1 LAPESQEAIIV
12 QALQEYQLAIDVGQP
27 IARSALLEKY
37 SQVRDE
43 LEPCL
48 EGIDLLRCSVPE
60 LCSDSIDEGSPVLSA
75 TLGDFRILR
84 EVGRGGMGVVYE
96 AEQLSI
102 GRRVALKVLPFAAM
116 LDRQQLNRFKNEAR
130 AAGTLDHPNIVAI
143 HSVGAERG
151 VHYYAMQLIEGQSLA
166 QVVEQLR
173 QKSIRSPSSVPGL
186 EKDRTMQHAMEK
198 GTTLLFPMDSD
209 LQTPDTAPI
218 AQLSTLPDFSSKEYF
233 RTVAQLGIQAAEAL
247 DHAHQNG
254 ILHRDIKP
262 ANLLVDDTGKLW
274 ITDFGL
280 ARMEQDA
287 GMTMTGDILGTLRYM
302 SPEQALGKRVV
313 VDHRSDIYSLGVTL
327 YEVLALQPAFNGD
340 DRHQLLRQI
349 AVDEPKPLRDIN
361 PRIPDDLQ
369 TIVLKAMEKDV
380 VDRYGTAQQ
389 MRNDLLAFLQHRPII
404 ARRATLAHRVTK
416 WLRRH
421 RRIALA
427 TTAML
432 LSWTLLLGTG
442 IGWMMRARAAR
453 DITAEA
459 AARLALEEGT
469 HLASDFQ
476 WQDALRTIERGIEQF
491 TESSGREKL
500 KQRLENLRKDFEMAL
515 RLEEAYFER
524 PTLNDQHGARI
535 ARSNKEIA
543 TVFRKY
549 GIDVFTLTTN
559 QVVNAIAR
567 TSIPIEL
574 AAALDFWAVREQMH
588 GTKNFDSKRLLSI
601 ARAVDQDPWRNRL
614 MEQEGDDQRVSLVGL
629 AASAPIGSLP
639 STSIVCLAAALHRCG
654 ETKRALSLLHLRQQ
668 RYPDDF
674 LTNCNLAKLY
684 LDEPRKQAFDQ
695 DIRFGTAAVSIRPN
709 SAAALNV
716 LAGALFEKGALDKAV
731 LDEGIVFAKEVVRLE
746 PQEWWAHHNLAAFYH
761 RKGAIEESITC
772 YKESLRLGSTDS
784 MTHQELGSLYEDLR
798 LIDDAI
804 ASYSEALRIEP
815 RQHAMNRLGALLRQS
830 HGGNLIDYYRKLLRD
845 EPDLAYAHFGL
856 ARELLEKELFDE
868 SIENYQSALNL
879 SSTAHPKHIAELRGE
894 LGRALS
900 RNNQLDESIACYQQ
914 ALQLYE
920 MDHFHFSLAHLY
932 TKRRQWPEAL
942 KSYEQAVLLA
952 PDSPGVQAGFAWFL
966 ATNEEFRDAN
976 RAVEHATKAVEL
988 EPQNATY
995 QSRLGVA
1002 YYRAGKWDVALSALN
1017 RARQLRDI
1025 DDERDGFFL
1034 AMAYQRIGDNKEAR
1048 KSFDN
1053 ASDWM
1058 EKNASKDEELIH
1070 FRAEAER
1077 VLGVHIEPHSRHHHT
1092 PSDEK

>member
-1 LAPESQEAIIV
+1 
-12 QALQEYQLAIDVGQP
+12 
-27 IARSALLEKY
+27 
-37 SQVRDE
+37 
-43 LEPCL
+43 
-48 EGIDLLRCSVPE
+48 
-60 LCSDSIDEGSPVLSA
+60 
-75 TLGDFRILR
+75 
-84 EVGRGGMGVVYE
+84 
-96 AEQLSI
+96 
-102 GRRVALKVLPFAAM
+102 M

-173 QKSIRSPSSVPGL
+173 RKSIRSPSSVPGPD
-186 EKDRTMQHAMEK
+186 KDRTMQHAMEK
-198 GTTLLFPMDSD
+198 WATLPFPMDSD
-209 LQTPDTAPI
+209 HQTSDTAPI

-302 SPEQALGKRVV
+302 SPEQALAKRVV

-327 YEVLALQPAFNGD
+327 YELLTLQPAFTGD

-349 AVDEPKPLRDIN
+349 ADDEPKPLRDIN

-369 TIVLKAMEKDV
+369 TIVLKAIEKEV

-427 TTAML
+427 TTAIL
-432 LSWTLLLGTG
+432 LSWTLALGTG
-442 IGWMMRARAAR
+442 IGWMMRARVAR

-459 AARLALEEGT
+459 AARVALEEGT

-476 WQDALRTIERGIEQF
+476 WQDALKTIERGIEQL
-491 TESSGREKL
+491 TETSGREKL

-524 PTLNDQHGARI
+524 PILDDRHRSQPV
-535 ARSNKEIA
+535 RSNKEIA

-559 QVVNAIAR
+559 QAVNAIGK

-588 GTKNFDSKRLLSI
+588 GTKNFDWKRLLSV

-614 MEQEGDDQRVSLVGL
+614 RFAMEQDGDDQRDSLVGL
-629 AASAPIGSLP
+629 AASAQINNLS

-654 ETKRALSLLHLRQQ
+654 ETERALSLLHLRQQ

-674 LTNCNLAKLY
+674 LTNCNLARLY
-684 LDEPRKQAFDQ
+684 LDEPRERAFDQ
-695 DIRFGTAAVSIRPN
+695 DIRFGTAAISIRPN
-709 SAAALNV
+709 SAAALSI
-716 LAGALFEKGALDKAV
+716 LAGALFEKGASDKAV
-731 LDEGIVFAKEVVRLE
+731 LDEAIVFAKEVVRLE
-746 PQEWWAHHNLAAFYH
+746 PREWWAYHNLAVTYH
-761 RKGAIEESITC
+761 RKGAIDESITY
-772 YKESLRLGSTDS
+772 YKEALRLGSNSS
-784 MTHQELGSLYEDLR
+784 MTHQELGSLYEEKR
-798 LIDDAI
+798 LIDEAI

-815 RQHAMNRLGALLRQS
+815 RQHAMNQLSELLRQK
-830 HGGNLIDYYRKLLRD
+830 HRAENVIDYYRRLLRD

-856 ARELLEKELFDE
+856 ARQLLEKELFDE
-868 SIENYQSALNL
+868 SIEHYQSALKL

-900 RNNQLDESIACYQQ
+900 RNHQLDESIACYQQ
-914 ALQLYE
+914 ASQLYE
-920 MDHFHFSLAHLY
+920 LNHIHFSLAHLY
-932 TKRRQWPEAL
+932 AKRHEWPEAL
-942 KSYEQAVLLA
+942 KSYEQAVRLA
-952 PDSPGVQAGFAWFL
+952 PDSPGLHSGIAWFL
-966 ATNEEFRDAN
+966 ATCPNEEFRNTN

-995 QSRLGVA
+995 QSCLGIA
-1002 YYRAGKWDVALSALN
+1002 YYRAGKWDVAISALN

-1025 DDERDGFFL
+1025 ADERDGFFL

-1048 KSFDN
+1048 KYYDN

-1058 EKNASKDEELIH
+1058 DENASQDEELLH
-1070 FRAEAER
+1070 FRSEAAR
-1077 VLGVHIEPHSRHHHT
+1077 VLGVQIEPHSRYHNT
-1092 PSDEK
+1092 RSEDE